1 MTFDEMLTKVTE
13 IFPCADAQEDND
25 GQLVIYT
32 GMRVVNG
39 NGEGGGEVVD
49 FPEEESDNG

>member
-1 MTFDEMLTKVTE
+1 MTFDEMLHKVLAL
-13 IFPCADAQEDND
+13 FPGAEALEDND